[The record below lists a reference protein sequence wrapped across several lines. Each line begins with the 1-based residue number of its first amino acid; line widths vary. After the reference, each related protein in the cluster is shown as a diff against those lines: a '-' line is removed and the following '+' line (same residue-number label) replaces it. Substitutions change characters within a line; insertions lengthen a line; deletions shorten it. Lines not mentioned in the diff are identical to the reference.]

1 MAGDRRKSVFLDS
14 MSRWPAG
21 VSIVTSPEEGHFR
34 PATISSFTSLSA
46 EPPQVMVALKGG
58 SRVLE
63 LAKDSG
69 VFFVSVLGEEQEQT
83 SNDCARPDSN
93 PMPGPFVKGACAT
106 FTCTVQ
112 EVLIPARGTHCIMVS
127 RVDTCSPD
135 IAKRPLLYWNRAYQ
149 RIG

>member
-1 MAGDRRKSVFLDS
+1 
-14 MSRWPAG
+14 MSLWPAG
-21 VSIVTSPEEGHFR
+21 VSIVTSPEEGCFR
-34 PATISSFTSLSA
+34 AATVSSFISLSA
-46 EPPQVMVALKGG
+46 EPPQVMVTLKSE

-69 VFFVSVLGEEQEQT
+69 VFFVSVLGEEHEQV

-93 PMPGPFVKGACAT
+93 PIPGPFVKGACAT

-112 EVLIPARGTHCIMVS
+112 EVLVPARGTHCILVG
-127 RVDTCSPD
+127 RVDTCTPGT
-135 IAKRPLLYWNRAYQ
+135 AKRPLLYWNRAYQ